1 MDVTGTAATGT
12 RSERRLSAYS
22 WFALGLL
29 TLIYMIN
36 YLDRSIVATL
46 GVQIQDDL
54 HISDRDVGRL
64 GGLYFAIFYMT
75 ISVPVALLADRSN
88 RVRIIAWSC
97 FLFSLFTT
105 ASGVSRN
112 FTQLVLARMGVG
124 VGEAGGA
131 PPSYSVISDYFPP
144 ARRGVALA
152 LFSAGVPFG
161 QAIGVAFGAKV
172 AAAYGWR
179 TAFFSIGLVGIIG
192 AALAALTIRE
202 PPRGRWD
209 SDELPI
215 AATASA
221 PFWATAKMFFTTP
234 TLVLAGLSTGT
245 AAMVVYGMT
254 TAIPQMLQRELHMK
268 LGEFATYYSITL
280 VMGMGLGGWV
290 SGYLVDR
297 LAPRNSM
304 AYALVPALGLLLV
317 IPSLALFAYAPNW
330 PRSMVPLAALLF
342 FSMFY
347 LAPALT
353 VVVNA
358 VSPDQRTLAG
368 ALLLLM
374 LNLIG
379 LGLGPT
385 LVGEMS
391 QRFRV
396 EHAGH
401 SWQLALLGLIPAAVL
416 SIVFH
421 VLLALALRKGQRG
434 KI

>member
-1 MDVTGTAATGT
+1 MT
-12 RSERRLSAYS
+12 RSDLRLSPYS

-46 GVQIQDDL
+46 SVQIQDDL
-54 HISDRDVGRL
+54 HINDRDVGRL
-64 GGLYFAIFYMT
+64 GGLYFAIFYT
-75 ISVPVALLADRSN
+75 AVSVPVALLADRGN
-88 RVRIIAWSC
+88 RVRIIAWSS
-97 FLFSLFTT
+97 FLFSVFTA
-105 ASGVSRN
+105 ASGLSRN
-112 FTQLVLARMGVG
+112 FTQLALARMGVG

-131 PPSYSVISDYFPP
+131 PPSYSVISNYFPP
-144 ARRGVALA
+144 GRRGVALA

-172 AAAYGWR
+172 AASYDWR
-179 TAFFSIGLVGIIG
+179 VAFFSIGVIG
-192 AALAALTIRE
+192 VIAAALAGLTIRE
-202 PPRGRWD
+202 PQRGRAD
-209 SDELPI
+209 SDTLMI
-215 AATASA
+215 AAPASA
-221 PFWATAKMFFTTP
+221 PFWGAGGMFFTTP

-254 TAIPQMLQRELHMK
+254 TAIPQHLQRELHMK
-268 LGEFATYYSITL
+268 LADFATYYSIIL
-280 VMGMGLGGWV
+280 VGGMGLGGWV

-297 LAPRNSM
+297 LAPRNRI
-304 AYALVPALGLLLV
+304 AYALVPIIGLLLM
-317 IPSLALFAYAPNW
+317 IPSLALFAYAPTW
-330 PRSMVPLAALLF
+330 PISMIPLAALLF

-353 VVVNA
+353 IVVNT
-358 VSPDQRTLAG
+358 VSSDQRTLAG
-368 ALLLLM
+368 ALLLMM

-391 QRFRV
+391 QRLRM

-401 SWQLALLGLIPAAVL
+401 SWQLALLGLIAPAAL
-416 SIVFH
+416 SVVFH
-421 VLLALALRKGQRG
+421 VLLARALHRG
-434 KI
+434 